1 MANVRHPVTNN
12 IEQEEGL
19 DTSIREKTAELKEA
33 QKELCRSEE
42 KLILLQV
49 RLGPL
54 SEDDFIKYTKSK
66 VECAFVKARF
76 FLIRY

>member
-1 MANVRHPVTNN
+1 MANGRHPVTNN

-42 KLILLQV
+42 N
-49 RLGPL
+49 
-54 SEDDFIKYTKSK
+54 
-66 VECAFVKARF
+66 
-76 FLIRY
+76 